1 MFNYSSELF
10 ELPVYGVG
18 RTDKQAMLDSMLSR
32 LSEYHYDH
40 CQAYKNL
47 LDCNGFSPRNKA
59 AAAQL
64 PVATT
69 LFKDLTLSS
78 IPDSQVFRQMR
89 SSGTSG
95 QASKIA
101 LDADSAKRQ
110 SKVLVKILQAW
121 LGKQR
126 RPMLLIDSAATVK
139 AAGAMTARAAGLQGL
154 SFFGR
159 DHCYALDENMQ
170 LDIPKVTAFFDQYG
184 QQRVLMFGFTFIVW
198 QQFVQALQRHGLT
211 FNFADAKLI
220 HGGGWKKMQ
229 EQAVTDSLFKHT
241 INERLGNVSVHD
253 YYGMV
258 EQTGTIYVQ
267 CEHGYLHTPVW
278 SDVLIRRPDDL
289 SIADVGESGLIQVN
303 SILPSSYPGHC
314 LLTEDLGIIRGEDD
328 CECGRLGKYF
338 SVLGRVPKAE
348 VKGCSDTFA

>member
-1 MFNYSSELF
+1 MFSYPPALF

-18 RTDKQAMLDSMLSR
+18 RDEKQAMLDTPLSA

-40 CQAYKNL
+40 CLPYKNL
-47 LDCNGFSPRNKA
+47 LDCNGFCAHNQV

-64 PVATT
+64 PVATK
-69 LFKDLTLSS
+69 LFKDLALAS
-78 IPDSQVFRQMR
+78 IPDDQVFRQMR

-95 QASKIA
+95 QASKIV

-126 RPMLLIDSAATVK
+126 RPMLLIDSPATVK
-139 AAGAMTARAAGLQGL
+139 TSGAMTARAAGLQGL

-170 LDIPKVTAFFDQYG
+170 LDIAKVSAFFERYS
-184 QQRVLMFGFTFIVW
+184 QQPVLIFGFTFIVW
-198 QQFVQALQRHGLT
+198 QQFIQALKHNNLA
-211 FNFADAKLI
+211 FNCTDAILL

-229 EQAVTDSLFKHT
+229 EQAVTDSLFKQT

-289 SIADVGESGLIQVN
+289 TLAEVGESGLIQVN

-314 LLTEDLGIIRGEDD
+314 LLTEDLGVIRGEDD

-338 SVLGRVPKAE
+338 NVLGRVPKAQ

>member
-1 MFNYSSELF
+1 MFSYPPELF

-18 RTDKQAMLDSMLSR
+18 RADKQAMLDKT
-32 LSEYHYDH
+32 LSELSEFHYAH

-47 LDCNGFSPRNKA
+47 LDCNGFNPCHQA
-59 AAAQL
+59 ADAQQ
-64 PVATT
+64 PVATK
-69 LFKDLTLSS
+69 LFKDMALASV
-78 IPDSQVFRQMR
+78 PDDEVFRQMR
-89 SSGTSG
+89 SSGTTG
-95 QASKIA
+95 QASKIV

-126 RPMLLIDSAATVK
+126 RPMLLIDSPATVK

-170 LDIPKVTAFFDQYG
+170 LDIPKVRAFFERYS
-184 QQRVLMFGFTFIVW
+184 QQPVLIFGFTFIVW
-198 QQFVQALQRHGLT
+198 QQFIQALKHSNLA
-211 FNFADAKLI
+211 FNCVDAILL

-229 EQAVTDSLFKHT
+229 QQAVTDSLFKQS
-241 INERLGNVSVHD
+241 IKERLGNVSVHD

-278 SDVLIRRPDDL
+278 SDVLIRRPEDL
-289 SIADVGESGLIQVN
+289 SIADNGESGLIQVN

-314 LLTEDLGIIRGEDD
+314 LLTEDLGIIQGEDD
-328 CECGRLGKYF
+328 CKCGRLGKYF
-338 SVLGRVPKAE
+338 NVLGRVPKAE